1 MTAKTVASLLDAALP
16 VGGTRGV
23 AAHVADACGAA
34 ERTANGVASVENA
47 APASKMD
54 SMDAANIPT
63 PIIQIKTTITH
74 EELLRIK
81 KTEDLKNVGQGVG
94 VRNVPKLIEEEA
106 SKKLGEML
114 KNFTYVEY
122 DWFAKGRS
130 LWIAGK
136 DQDRAAIEATARAA
150 YTGSSFEFVS
160 AKKLV
165 SAWNSADLFGAHSK
179 DRTLDAYRSAQNLLI
194 AYVGYAADKSEAA
207 MLYELLDDRRLNKR
221 TTIISSAYSG
231 KELRSF
237 YLRIGTKPED
247 VERLFDCLRKTV
259 YTKAK

>member
-1 MTAKTVASLLDAALP
+1 MTAKTMTSLLDAALP
-16 VGGTRGV
+16 VGGTHDV
-23 AAHVADACGAA
+23 VAHVADACVAV
-34 ERTANGVASVENA
+34 ERTADGVVQVDNA
-47 APASKMD
+47 DLTFEMDTMDDAIAPAPL
-54 SMDAANIPT
+54 IH
-63 PIIQIKTTITH
+63 IKTTVTP
-74 EELLRIK
+74 EEWSMLCK
-81 KTEDLKNVGQGVG
+81 KEASKNEARNVG
-94 VRNVPKLIEEEA
+94 VRNVPKLIEEGA
-106 SKKLGEML
+106 SEKLGEML
-114 KNFTYVEY
+114 KNHTYVEC
-122 DWFAKGRS
+122 DWFAKGKS
-130 LWIAGK
+130 LWIVGE
-136 DQDRAAIEATARAA
+136 DQDRAAIEATARAT

-207 MLYELLDDRRLNKR
+207 MLHELLDDRRLNKR
-221 TTIISSAYSG
+221 ATIISSAYSG

-237 YLRIGTKPED
+237 YLRIGTKRED